1 MSLPCSAS
9 FALSALILAL
19 ATSCGCGAIEE
30 DAPKDYERLEL
41 EPVFASLEAPK
52 VELYASIGDLGG
64 VTDCKDWTL
73 EGANFE
79 FLEPKSGRVLKV
91 GRARPVQIRIPI
103 DLRFTSACEVTV
115 RLIARVQP
123 FGLTGSLI
131 ARGEVIAQSSAD
143 VGPWKNQQE
152 IALRFSSEESAGKKI
167 DHISLDLSPGVDP
180 VFLYSVSI
188 EDVSPGG
195 RAPSGAYGGWE
206 LVEIGTDARR
216 STFLAPARTM
226 TVSYQVDRPQLSL
239 RFSQAATAEFH
250 DPTGGPLWLR
260 IKGEAEDAE
269 QLSLSLR
276 PSEFLGWE
284 EATVSLD
291 PWLGEEISIEFEL
304 DAAAK
309 GYRALSQP
317 VVIAHSATPPT
328 VLLITSDTHRADHLG
343 FLMEEGAL
351 RTDAIDELA
360 SRGLVFTDAIASIN
374 NTTPSHVTLMT
385 GLSPR
390 DTGVIANALPIS
402 DAAPTLA
409 EAFRDKGYATLAAVS
424 ASPVSYRYCGLGQ
437 GFDRYSGPG
446 ERSARDSSE
455 TFRELDSWLPDYAGA
470 PLFLWVHIYDA
481 HGPYE
486 PPEDYKRLY
495 YPEGVDPYFAEEGAP
510 PARVPYWDRG
520 LKDSSYANALYRSE
534 ITYQDELLQ
543 SFLARARFKNSI
555 IAFTADHGE
564 TLDRGLEKA
573 FGHLSLTYNTLAIPL
588 IVVAPGLTSGERSTA
603 PVEQVDVGRTLLNL
617 AGHPDVEFPGRD
629 LLTESEGIER
639 PRFSVQSN
647 GDGVSVLLG
656 RWLLLL
662 NLTGRQEDWGPPE
675 ETMHAVRLFDVREDP
690 FCERDVSSERPHETR
705 RLRALV
711 IDWLG
716 KGAQSSLLSEVDG
729 SRLEIQRQLE
739 ELGYT
744 ASDGAGSAS
753 SWIDPDCDCARCAE
767 FR

>member
-1 MSLPCSAS
+1 MSLPSRSNLALLS
-9 FALSALILAL
+9 LLFALT
-19 ATSCGCGAIEE
+19 TSCGRGAFEE
-30 DAPKDYERLEL
+30 DVPKDFERLEL
-41 EPVFASLEAPK
+41 EPAAALLEAPK

-64 VTDCKDWTL
+64 VTDCEDWTL

-79 FLEPKSGRVLKV
+79 FMEEPSGRVLRI
-91 GRARPVQIRIPI
+91 GRARPVRILIPI
-103 DLRFTSACEVTV
+103 DLRFVNASEVTL
-115 RLIARVQP
+115 RLINRAQA
-123 FGLTGSLI
+123 FGVMCSLM
-131 ARGEVIAQSSAD
+131 AQGEVISESSAD
-143 VGPWKNQQE
+143 VGTWKNQQE
-152 IALRFSSEESAGKKI
+152 IVLRFSEDESSGRKI
-167 DHISLDLSPGVDP
+167 DHVALEFSPGIGP
-180 VFLYSVSI
+180 VFLYSVTI
-188 EDVSPGG
+188 EDVAPGA

-216 STFLAPARTM
+216 STFLAPGRAVR
-226 TVSYQVDRPQLSL
+226 VRYQVDRPQLSL
-239 RFSQAATAEFH
+239 RFSQAATAEFY
-250 DPTGGPLWLR
+250 DPTGAPLWLR
-260 IKGEAEDAE
+260 VKGEDEGAE
-269 QLSLSLR
+269 QLSLSLK
-276 PSEFLGWE
+276 PSELLGWE

-291 PWLGEEISIEFEL
+291 PWLGEEVSIEFEL
-304 DAAAK
+304 DAEAD

-317 VVIAHSATPPT
+317 VVTAQSAKPPT

-343 FLMEEGAL
+343 FLMEEGEL
-351 RTDAIDELA
+351 RTEAIDELA

-402 DAAPTLA
+402 DEAPTLA

-455 TFRELDSWLPDYAGA
+455 TFSELDSWLSEYADA
-470 PLFLWVHIYDA
+470 PLFVWVHLYDA

-486 PPEDYKRLY
+486 PPEDYRRLY
-495 YPEGVDPYFAEEGAP
+495 YPEGADPYLAEEGAP

-543 SFLARARFKNSI
+543 SFLARARFKDSI

-564 TLDRGLEKA
+564 TLDRGLEDP

-629 LLTESEGIER
+629 LLTESEGVER

-647 GDGVSVLLG
+647 GDGASVLLG

-690 FCERDVSSERPHETR
+690 FCERDVSSERPHETK
-705 RLRALV
+705 RLRSLV

-753 SWIDPDCDCARCAE
+753 SWIDPDCDCDRCAE

>member
-1 MSLPCSAS
+1 MFGVL
-9 FALSALILAL
+9 LLAL
-19 ATSCGCGAIEE
+19 TTACG
-30 DAPKDYERLEL
+30 DAAVPEAAVVSFERLEL
-41 EPVFASLEAPK
+41 EPALAPLEAPK

-73 EGANFE
+73 KGANFE
-79 FLEPKSGRVLKV
+79 FMDEPSGRVLKV
-91 GRARPVQIRIPI
+91 GRARPVQILIPI

-188 EDVSPGG
+188 EDVSPGA

-216 STFLAPARTM
+216 STFLAPGQPLLT
-226 TVSYQVDRPQLSL
+226 SYLVDRPLLSL
-239 RFSQAATAEFH
+239 RFSQGASAEFH
-250 DPTGGPLWLR
+250 DPIGAPLWLTVT
-260 IKGEAEDAE
+260 GEGEEAE
-269 QLSLSLR
+269 QLALSLK
-276 PSEFLGWE
+276 PSEALGWKE
-284 EATVSLD
+284 TVVSLD
-291 PWLGEEISIEFEL
+291 RWLGEEVSIEFEL
-304 DAAAK
+304 DPAVE

-317 VVIAHSATPPT
+317 TVTASREAPPT

-343 FLMEEGAL
+343 FLMEEGEL

-360 SRGLVFTDAIASIN
+360 SRGLVFTNAIASIN
-374 NTTPSHVTLMT
+374 NTTPSHVALMT

-409 EAFRDKGYATLAAVS
+409 EAFRDQGYATLAAVS
-424 ASPVSYRYCGLGQ
+424 ASPVSYQYCGLGQ
-437 GFDRYSGPG
+437 GFDRYTGPG
-446 ERSARDSSE
+446 ERSARDSAE
-455 TFRELDSWLPDYAGA
+455 TFQELEAWLPDYTDA
-470 PLFLWVHIYDA
+470 PLFIWVHLYDA
-481 HGPYE
+481 HGPYD
-486 PPEDYKRLY
+486 PPEAYRHLY
-495 YPEGVDPYFAEEGAP
+495 YPEDSDPYLVDESAP
-510 PARVPYWDRG
+510 EARVPYWDRG
-520 LKDSSYANALYRSE
+520 LQDSSYANALYRSE

-543 SFLARARFKNSI
+543 SFLGRPRFQESI

-564 TLDRGLEKA
+564 TLDRGLEEP

-588 IVVAPGLTSGERSTA
+588 IVVAPALTSGELSAA
-603 PVEQVDVGRTLLNL
+603 PVEQIDVGRTLLNL
-617 AGHPDVEFPGRD
+617 AGHLDVEFPGRD
-629 LLTESEGIER
+629 LLAEREGIER

-647 GDGVSVLLG
+647 GDGVSVLYD

-662 NLTGRQEDWGPPE
+662 NLTGRQKDWGPLE
-675 ETMHAVRLFDVREDP
+675 ETLHGVRLFDVRADP
-690 FCERDVSSERPHETR
+690 FCEHDVSRDHSVETE
-705 RLRALV
+705 RLRGLA
-711 IDWLG
+711 IEWLG
-716 KGAQSSLLSEVDG
+716 KGAQNSWLTEVDG
-729 SRLEIQRQLE
+729 SRLELQRKLE

-744 ASDGAGSAS
+744 ASESAGSAG